1 MGDAQNLVREFQ
13 PTAGLNR
20 KAHAARRPEII
31 IEVGDESVFRA
42 ACSAA
47 YAYHRCRVL
56 ADWAPYRVRR
66 RQVEIARREGLVA
79 FKALIQPNEVG
90 T

>member
-1 MGDAQNLVREFQ
+1 MGDAQNVMREFQ

-31 IEVGDESVFRA
+31 EVGDVSVFRA

-56 ADWAPYRVRR
+56 ADWPHRVRR
-66 RQVEIARREGLVA
+66 RQVEIARKESLVV
-79 FKALIQPNEVG
+79 FTALIQPNQVG